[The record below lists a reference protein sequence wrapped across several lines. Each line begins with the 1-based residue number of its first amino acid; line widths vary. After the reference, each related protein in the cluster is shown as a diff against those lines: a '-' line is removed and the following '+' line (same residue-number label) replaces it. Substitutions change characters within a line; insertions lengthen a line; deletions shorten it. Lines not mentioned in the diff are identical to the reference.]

1 MPPVPNDCTS
11 VPFSSSDLGG
21 LSDTAEGALDLTCH
35 LSAINSAREQ
45 TNFSVVPSEHT
56 YGLTVKCL
64 DPAPGRLE
72 PAGFAGLRH
81 LRKLRLEG
89 CHLSDLPDRAFW
101 GLDKLRSLKVHCL
114 NIFEIFFHS

>member
-1 MPPVPNDCTS
+1 M
-11 VPFSSSDLGG
+11 
-21 LSDTAEGALDLTCH
+21 DLTCH

-101 GLDKLRSLKVHCL
+101 GLDKLRNLKVHCL
-114 NIFEIFFHS
+114 NIFVIFFHS